1 MLHTF
6 LTRLLND
13 TWRSANSTQGQ
24 PRRVWPQQHPQLRH
38 HTEFHRRRHRS
49 RPGRHR
55 LHRRRRRWNRLLPRR
70 HLPRR
75 HSLDAQPHHPL
86 PRRRRLPSSG
96 IPDLARYPLWTS
108 NWEGPA
114 APPSYTG
121 LIAGEDLENIAITGR
136 GKIDGCGAFWW
147 DLNIRKQLDHFPSRL
162 IRLVNCRNVLIE
174 NIEINN
180 SGAWAV
186 VPVACDNV
194 TLARLSIINP
204 PDSPNTDGIDID
216 SCSNVHISEC
226 HIDVGDDCIAIKSGK
241 EEDLRASPRP
251 SENVTITNCTMHR
264 GHSAVAF
271 GSETTG
277 GVRNVVISNCIFSG
291 TDRGVRFKTRRGRG
305 GVIEDVFASNIVMD
319 CVHCPIVANLFYGCG
334 AWNEPRVN
342 DRSPWPVDA
351 STPQVRRLHFSNI
364 SAKGAKSAA
373 IFILGLPEMPVAD
386 IFFRDISI
394 SLDPRNNTVEAPDMA
409 PDLEKYCRAGVI
421 IQHASAV
428 RMRDVEVRDQL
439 GPAYRITDATD
450 VRIAT
455 LDDDAVHFPTSPV
468 IQQNSAEIA
477 PFEDTSRAVIGVTPD
492 IVESIVRKAG
502 TA

>member
-1 MLHTF
+1 MTRGALPAQLKTNPGASGHNNILHFGVMPNSNADATARIQAAIDSTAGSGGGTVF
-6 LTRLLND
+6 FPAGTYRVGTL
-13 TWRSANSTQGQ
+13 WMRSHIT
-24 PRRVWPQQHPQLRH
+24 LY
-38 HTEFHRRRHRS
+38 
-49 RPGRHR
+49 
-55 LHRRRRRWNRLLPRR
+55 
-70 HLPRR
+70 
-75 HSLDAQPHHPL
+75 LDAGATL
-86 PRRRRLPSSG
+86 LG
-96 IPDLARYPLWTS
+96 IPELTKYPLWTS
-108 NWEGPA
+108 RWEGSA
-114 APPSYTG
+114 AVPSFAG
-121 LIAGEDLENIAITGR
+121 LISGEDLENIAITGR
-136 GKIDGCGAFWW
+136 GKIDGSGAFWW

-226 HIDVGDDCIAIKSGK
+226 HIDVGDDCIALKAGK
-241 EEDLRASPRP
+241 EDDLRATPRP
-251 SENVTITNCTMHR
+251 CENVTITNCTMHR

-271 GSETTG
+271 GSETSG

-319 CVHCPIVANLFYGCG
+319 CVRCPIVANLFYGCG
-334 AWNEPRVN
+334 AWDEPRVL
-342 DRSPWPVDA
+342 DRSQWPVNSA
-351 STPQVRRLHFSNI
+351 TPQVRRLHFTNI

-373 IFILGLPEMPVAD
+373 IFFLGLPEMPIAD
-386 IFFRDISI
+386 IFFKDISI
-394 SLDPRNNTVEAPDMA
+394 SLDPHNTTAEPPAMA
-409 PDLEKYCRAGVI
+409 PHLEEYCRAGVL
-421 IQHASAV
+421 IQHAASV
-428 RMRDVEVRDQL
+428 RLRDVEVRDQL

-455 LDDDAVHFPTSPV
+455 FDESAVTFPASHV
-468 IQQNSAEIA
+468 IRHRAADLA
-477 PFEDTSRAVIGVTPD
+477 PFADAQGPVIGVASD
-492 IVESIVRKAG
+492 IVETLVRKAG